1 MEGAFAET
9 LEFVELKYLR
19 AFSLQEVAR
28 ELRKFNY
35 NAFKDAD
42 LKRKIKKLTDLGYA
56 ALSEDKFT
64 QLLDAISS
72 MSENYAM
79 AKVCDYKDRTKCDL
93 SLEPELT
100 ETLATSRDPEELKH
114 YWIQWYDA
122 AGAPT
127 RENFQKYVELNKEAA
142 ELNGKV
148 IVTSHL
154 NLYSK
159 PNLSHRF
166 HLGSRSLVGR
176 LRG

>member
-1 MEGAFAET
+1 M
-9 LEFVELKYLR
+9 
-19 AFSLQEVAR
+19 QEVAR

-35 NAFKDAD
+35 KDFKDAD
-42 LKRKIKKLTDLGYA
+42 LKRKIKKMTDLGYA
-56 ALSEDKFT
+56 ALAEDKFT

-127 RENFQKYVELNKEAA
+127 RDNFLKYVQLNKEAA
-142 ELNGKV
+142 ELNG
-148 IVTSHL
+148 IVQLALLTKQL
-154 NLYSK
+154 
-159 PNLSHRF
+159 PNSN
-166 HLGSRSLVGR
+166 SINR
-176 LRG
+176 LHFWC